1 MKHSKLS
8 NTSANTT
15 IKHLLVMAFTMWVVS
30 CGEEKLTVE
39 TGSDGKP
46 KTSVP
51 INSANEIEW
60 AYTLTGSNPG
70 QAGAYTGNVTIKEVT
85 SGIQVIQSI
94 RGQAYPPGNGKIDAE
109 GRLFVEFRMA
119 GVEGTW
125 TLLQNGTLEGTW
137 KTVSKTGTGK
147 ETWTPKD

>member
-1 MKHSKLS
+1 MQKIFIPLFL
-8 NTSANTT
+8 TT
-15 IKHLLVMAFTMWVVS
+15 ILGSLIS
-30 CGEEKLTVE
+30 CNREAKLTVE

-51 INSANEIEW
+51 INSANEIVGT
-60 AYTLTGSNPG
+60 YTLAGSNPG
-70 QAGAYTGNVTIKEVT
+70 QSGIYIGSVTIEELD
-85 SGIQVIQSI
+85 SGIQVLQSI
-94 RGQAYPPGNGKIDAE
+94 NDQIFPPGNGKIDTN
-109 GRLFVEFRMA
+109 GRLFVEFQGA

-137 KTVSKTGTGK
+137 KHISSPRTGK

>member
-1 MKHSKLS
+1 MQKIFLPLFITAILGSL
-8 NTSANTT
+8 
-15 IKHLLVMAFTMWVVS
+15 IS
-30 CGEEKLTVE
+30 CNREAELTVE

-51 INSANEIEW
+51 INSANEIVGT
-60 AYTLTGSNPG
+60 YTLAGSNPG
-70 QAGAYTGNVTIKEVT
+70 QAGIYIGSVTIKELD
-85 SGIQVIQSI
+85 SGIKVVQSVQ
-94 RGQAYPPGNGKIDAE
+94 GQIYPPGNGKIDAD
-109 GRLFVEFRMA
+109 GRLFVEFKEA

-137 KTVSKTGTGK
+137 KAVSQTETGK